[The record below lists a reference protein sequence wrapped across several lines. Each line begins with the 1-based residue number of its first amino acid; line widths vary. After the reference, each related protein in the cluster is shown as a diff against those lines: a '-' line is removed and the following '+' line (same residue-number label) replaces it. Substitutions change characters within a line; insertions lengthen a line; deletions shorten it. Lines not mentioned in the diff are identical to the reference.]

1 MARLWSQ
8 PCNALSAWI
17 NTVFCY
23 AGQNG
28 HLSIITPHVDGRNEE
43 NKGKDGG
50 TGGLNGGREKMA
62 VIMLN
67 MKETE
72 AVKVYEGN

>member
-23 AGQNG
+23 AGQNCHFYDPQMSKKKKEKMMVEWG
-28 HLSIITPHVDGRNEE
+28 PEWEGRE
-43 NKGKDGG
+43 DGG
-50 TGGLNGGREKMA
+50 HNGKYERDVNGKGLFW
-62 VIMLN
+62 
-67 MKETE
+67 
-72 AVKVYEGN
+72 